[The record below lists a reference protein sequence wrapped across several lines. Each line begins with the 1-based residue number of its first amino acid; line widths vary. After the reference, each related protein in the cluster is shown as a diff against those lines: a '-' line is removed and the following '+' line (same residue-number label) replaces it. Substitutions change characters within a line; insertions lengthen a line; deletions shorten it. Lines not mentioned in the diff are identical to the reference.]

1 MRHEVSKAQAGRGGE
16 QEQRKGQSLSHSM
29 CMQRQRN
36 YKASPWLLPFPPF
49 PACLRAGR
57 SKPDGEVVGV
67 VCSSVISSQPVS
79 AFDWHSCKAAC
90 LWRLR
95 MTRQSEWAW
104 PAASTR
110 CGGRCA

>member
-1 MRHEVSKAQAGRGGE
+1 MRHEVSKAQAGRGG
-16 QEQRKGQSLSHSM
+16 
-29 CMQRQRN
+29 
-36 YKASPWLLPFPPF
+36 
-49 PACLRAGR
+49 R

-67 VCSSVISSQPVS
+67 VGSSQLVCNSGISSQPVS